1 MMKGFW
7 ERFSDFLRNSKKVFN
22 ADEKLLDMQIIEF
35 PAFFSFSSLHFST
48 GSKKAILLRKCFRV
62 MLFYDSHLEIMRKSA
77 LTFHFL

>member
-35 PAFFSFSSLHFST
+35 PAFFSTVFYWVKKGNLA
-48 GSKKAILLRKCFRV
+48 SKVFPGYVVL
-62 MLFYDSHLEIMRKSA
+62 
-77 LTFHFL
+77 